1 MVYKALLGVCS
12 LVFSLLCFAEQP
24 SSKLTQ
30 EQYNQR
36 IQQYTTQVNATKL
49 ILDEENVKIDATEQH
64 KVFCSR
70 IDAYQGI
77 AKLSQENIELETA
90 NMMLMIAENFLG
102 RQRQSIEQSGM
113 TLDVFCAKRAK
124 K

>member
-1 MVYKALLGVCS
+1 MVYKALLGMCS
-12 LVFSLLCFAEQP
+12 LVFSLQCFSEQP

-36 IQQYTTQVNATKL
+36 IQQYTNQVNATKP
-49 ILDEENVKIDATEQH
+49 ILDDENVKIDATEQG
-64 KVFCSR
+64 KAFCSR
-70 IDAYQGI
+70 IDAYQEI
-77 AKLSQENIELETA
+77 AKLSQDNIGLETA
-90 NMMLMIAENFLG
+90 NMMLMIAENFLD

-113 TLDVFCAKRAK
+113 TLDVFCAKKAK